1 MTSPALRR
9 MVGPV
14 PAADDATVASLR
26 RASGDLA
33 GIAVQRME
41 SLLPWYR
48 TMSAQDR
55 AWVGL
60 IAQAAISAFIA
71 WYRDPSG
78 SVQITADVFGTAPR
92 ELTSSISLQR
102 TLEMTRIMVDV
113 VEEQSSALAAPGSEY
128 QLREAI
134 LRYSRDVA
142 FAAAQVYARAAESRG
157 AWDARLE
164 ALVVDG
170 VLRGGDEDE
179 LRSRAAALGW
189 GATHRLC
196 VIAGRTSLEP
206 ESELVSALRRAVR
219 PTGGDLLVGVQG
231 ERLIVIAGHPED
243 PLSLVGPLLPHL
255 GPGPVVTG
263 PVVDGLITAGT
274 SARAAIAG
282 LSAVAGWPG
291 APRPVSAEDLLPE
304 RLLIGDESARQTL
317 IEQIFEPLRAASPHV
332 LETAAAYLD
341 GGGSLERTAR
351 TLFVHPNT
359 VRYRLARVS
368 DVTGLDPTKP
378 RDSYTLRFAIT
389 AGRLGNVLASRDS

>member
-1 MTSPALRR
+1 

-41 SLLPWYR
+41 TLLPWYR

-113 VEEQSSALAAPGSEY
+113 VEEQSGALAAPGSEY
-128 QLREAI
+128 HLREAI

-170 VLRGGDEDE
+170 VLRGGDDDE

-196 VIAGRTSLEP
+196 VIAGRTSAEP
-206 ESELVSALRRAVR
+206 ESELVSGLRRAVR

-231 ERLIVIAGHPED
+231 ERLIAGHPED
-243 PLSLVGPLLPHL
+243 PLGLVGPLLPHL
-255 GPGPVVTG
+255 GSGPVVTG
-263 PVVDGLITAGT
+263 PVVEGLITAGT

-291 APRPVSAEDLLPE
+291 APRPVSAQELLPE

-317 IEQIFEPLRAASPHV
+317 IEEIFEPLRAASPQV
-332 LETAAAYLD
+332 LETVAAYLD

-378 RDSYTLRFAIT
+378 RDAYTLRFAIT
-389 AGRLGNVLASRDS
+389 AGRLGSAPLPRDS

>member
-1 MTSPALRR
+1 
-9 MVGPV
+9 VPV
-14 PAADDATVASLR
+14 ADDATVASLR

-41 SLLPWYR
+41 NLLPWYR

-78 SVQITADVFGTAPR
+78 TVQITTDVFGTAPR
-92 ELTSSISLQR
+92 ELTSSISLQQ

-113 VEEQSSALAAPGSEY
+113 VEEQSSALAAPGDEHR
-128 QLREAI
+128 LREAI

-142 FAAAQVYARAAESRG
+142 FAAAQVYAKAAESRG

-170 VLRGGDEDE
+170 VLRGADDDE

-196 VIAGRTSLEP
+196 VIAGRTSPGP
-206 ESELVSALRRAVR
+206 ESEQVSALRRAVKSA
-219 PTGGDLLVGVQG
+219 GGDLLVGVQG
-231 ERLIVIAGHPED
+231 DRLVVIAGHPDD
-243 PLSLVGPLLPHL
+243 PLSLVARLLPHL
-255 GPGPVVTG
+255 GSGPVVTG
-263 PVVDGLITAGT
+263 PVVDGLMTAWT

-282 LSAVAGWPG
+282 LAAAAGWPG
-291 APRPVSAEDLLPE
+291 APRPVSAQDLLPE

-317 IEQIFEPLRAASPHV
+317 LEQIYAPLRAASPQV

-351 TLFVHPNT
+351 LLFVHPNT

-378 RDSYTLRFAIT
+378 RDAYTLRIAIT
-389 AGRLGNVLASRDS
+389 AGRLANALAPPDS